1 MLKIKEN
8 NNSTGQ
14 TGEQVAANYL
24 KNKGYRIIEMNFK
37 NDFGRRLGEID
48 IIAEDK
54 TAGEI
59 VFVEV
64 KTREFS
70 KYQNTL
76 PEENITYSKLRKLAK
91 IAGAYLHKNQ
101 LRDKN
106 YRFDAVSVWLDFE
119 TRNAKIK
126 HIESISL

>member
-1 MLKIKEN
+1 MDNKN
-8 NNSTGQ
+8 TGQ
-14 TGEQVAANYL
+14 QGEQAAANYL
-24 KNKGYRIIEMNFK
+24 RNKGYAILEMNFK

-48 IIAEDK
+48 IIAKDK
-54 TAGEI
+54 EAGKI

-64 KTREFS
+64 KTREFN
-70 KYQNTL
+70 KYKETL

-91 IAGAYLHKNQ
+91 IASAYLHKNRLQ
-101 LRDKN
+101 DQD